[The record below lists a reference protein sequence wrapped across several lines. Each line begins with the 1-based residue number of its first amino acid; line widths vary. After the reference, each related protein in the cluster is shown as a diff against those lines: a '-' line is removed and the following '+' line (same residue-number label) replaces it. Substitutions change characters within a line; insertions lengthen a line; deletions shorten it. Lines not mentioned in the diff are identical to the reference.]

1 MALPNGTDGQAA
13 ALARFDDEWTK
24 TSVSSNDVYSDIPD
38 GPYDAVIEEARLSE
52 TISTGR
58 PMVVWKLRIQ
68 GPNGNR
74 VVTKNRV
81 ITENTIVYLKEEL
94 EKCQLKVSSLSQL
107 PAHLGKLAGRP
118 IGVEKRTKDGQVNF
132 YFRWADRADQA
143 ASQNS
148 LDDIPF

>member
-1 MALPNGTDGQAA
+1 
-13 ALARFDDEWTK
+13 
-24 TSVSSNDVYSDIPD
+24 
-38 GPYDAVIEEARLSE
+38 
-52 TISTGR
+52 
-58 PMVVWKLRIQ
+58 
-68 GPNGNR
+68 
-74 VVTKNRV
+74 VTKNRV